1 MPTTRHVI
9 LLTLAVMLFL
19 YSAFCVAQLSYVDGA
34 GKTVLEQ
41 VVDQFA
47 LQAKSWQTIIQS
59 AATRLFWSL
68 VLISMIWTFGMMI
81 MRKADAGEF
90 LAEFSRFIIFTGFFF
105 WLLSNAVSGHNI
117 AGTIISS
124 MQVLGDNAS
133 GLGTG
138 TNYTDI
144 MNIGYLIFSQ
154 TFSNLTVLQPIDS
167 FVSFILALIIA
178 LVLTV
183 IAVNMLLLL
192 IAAWVLMYAGIF
204 FLGFGGARWTSDI
217 AIHYFKTVLGLG
229 IQLLAMILVIGIG
242 NSLLTGFH
250 ASMSKNV
257 FGYEELTVMAIA
269 SIALLILSSRL
280 PALLSGIITGTHIG
294 SAGQGSFG
302 GASVFSAGAAAGGAA
317 VAGLGM
323 AAHKLGQAGT
333 MLAGLAMSQ
342 NPNSGGIEGAVKSQT
357 STPDGFKPPSN
368 SSMQSPFGNAT
379 NTAPLSK
386 DDKPASK

>member
-19 YSAFCVAQLSYVDGA
+19 YSASCVAQLSYVDGA

-41 VVDQFA
+41 VLDQF
-47 LQAKSWQTIIQS
+47 LLHAKTWHSVIEP
-59 AATRLFWSL
+59 AATRLFWTL

-105 WLLSNAVSGHNI
+105 WLLTNAVTGHNI

-124 MQVLGDNAS
+124 MQVLGNNAS
-133 GLGTG
+133 GLGG
-138 TNYTDI
+138 GSDFVAIMDVGYDI
-144 MNIGYLIFSQ
+144 LSKTIS
-154 TFSNLTVLQPIDS
+154 SLTVLQPIDS
-167 FVSFILALIIA
+167 IVSIILGLIIA

-229 IQLLAMILVIGIG
+229 IQLLTMILIIGIG
-242 NSLLTGFH
+242 NSFLTNMH
-250 ASMSKNV
+250 SSMSTTIL
-257 FGYEELTVMAIA
+257 GYEELSVMVIGAIT
-269 SIALLILSSRL
+269 LLILSSRL

-302 GASVFSAGAAAGGAA
+302 GAGVFSAGAAAGGAV
-317 VAGLGM
+317 VASVGM
-323 AAHKLGQAGT
+323 LVHKVGALTSALKSLNTGGGSGQ
-333 MLAGLAMSQ
+333 
-342 NPNSGGIEGAVKSQT
+342 GIEGAVKAQT
-357 STPDGFKPPSN
+357 SAPEGFKPPQGGAN
-368 SSMQSPFGNAT
+368 MQSPFGSPM

-386 DDKPASK
+386 DDKPASR

>member
-1 MPTTRHVI
+1 MRYSKHVI
-9 LLTLAVMLFL
+9 LLTLAVMLLF
-19 YSAFCVAQLSYVDGA
+19 YSMSCVAQLSYVDGT
-34 GKTVLEQ
+34 GKTVLDQ
-41 VVDQFA
+41 VVDQFV
-47 LQAKSWQTIIQS
+47 LHAKTWQTLIQA

-68 VLISMIWTFGMMI
+68 VLVSMIWTFGMMI

-117 AGTIISS
+117 AGTILSS
-124 MQVLGDNAS
+124 MQVLGNNAS
-133 GLGTG
+133 GLGG
-138 TNYTDI
+138 GSDYVAI
-144 MNIGYLIFSQ
+144 MDVGYAILSQ
-154 TFSNLTVLQPIDS
+154 TISSLTVLQPVDSIVS
-167 FVSFILALIIA
+167 FVLGLIIA

-192 IAAWVLMYAGIF
+192 VAGWILMYAGIF

-217 AIHYFKTVLGLG
+217 AINYFKTVLGLG
-229 IQLLAMILVIGIG
+229 IQLLAMILIIGIG
-242 NSLLTGFH
+242 NSFLTNLH
-250 ASMSKNV
+250 SSMSSTIL
-257 FGYEELTVMAIA
+257 GYEELSVMVIAAIT
-269 SIALLILSSRL
+269 LLILSSRL

-333 MLAGLAMSQ
+333 MLAGLAMSRG
-342 NPNSGGIEGAVKSQT
+342 PNSGGIEGAVKSQT
-357 STPDGFKPPSN
+357 SAPDGFKPPSD
-368 SSMQSPFGNAT
+368 SSMQSPFGNPT